1 MLDLYLRNILYL
13 AIQLDQQ
20 TKNTKNMTNLS
31 LVQALKKETET
42 MKIEY
47 LNNISVWAV
56 QEFEKAI
63 KINEDYLK
71 QKKYYINSGLNELF
85 GGVKE
90 EPTKEF
96 YQSRDFLLN
105 KGFSMIKIGLKK
117 YVENEVKKAQEHY
130 ENSILKLSSK
140 IQSKGLNLDK
150 LEVKS
155 GRVDVNFETT
165 LTDGEKVVR
174 AFTIIAEGEIQK
186 PHYRYLIK

>member
-1 MLDLYLRNILYL
+1 
-13 AIQLDQQ
+13 
-20 TKNTKNMTNLS
+20 MTNQS
-31 LVQALKKETET
+31 LVQALRNETET

-47 LNNISVWAV
+47 LKNISVWAV
-56 QEFEKAI
+56 QEFEKTM
-63 KINEDYLK
+63 KINDDYLS
-71 QKKYYINSGLNELF
+71 QKKYYINSALNERF
-85 GGVKE
+85 GGAKE

-96 YQSRDFLLN
+96 YQAREFLLN
-105 KGFSMIKIGLKK
+105 KGFSIIKIGLEK
-117 YVENEVKKAQEHY
+117 YLEKQLKQAEEHY
-130 ENSILKLSSK
+130 QNSILKLSVK

>member
-1 MLDLYLRNILYL
+1 
-13 AIQLDQQ
+13 
-20 TKNTKNMTNLS
+20 MTNLS
-31 LVQALKKETET
+31 LVQALRKETET

-56 QEFEKAI
+56 QQFEKVM

-71 QKKYYINSGLNELF
+71 QKKYYMNSGLNELF
-85 GGVKE
+85 GGAKE
-90 EPTKEF
+90 EPTQEF
-96 YQSRDFLLN
+96 YQTREFLLN

-117 YVENEVKKAQEHY
+117 YVENEVKKAEEHY

-140 IQSKGLNLDK
+140 IQSKGLNLEK

-165 LTDGEKVVR
+165 LTDGEKIVK